1 MFEIRADVDYKGPLF
16 DGRAEAAIERGI
28 SEGVW
33 AVAKEARGEL
43 GLHFLR
49 VFREPTGNYEGHV
62 KALRESPTAALV
74 TDFGI
79 DVYNHWL
86 EGTGSRNFPVTTFK
100 GYGSFEKVTEL
111 MDGRTEAIVSRH
123 IDAALEAVGA

>member
-1 MFEIRADVDYKGPLF
+1 MFQIDVDVDYKGPLF
-16 DGRAEAAIERGI
+16 DGRAESAIEHGI

-33 AVAKEARGEL
+33 AATKETRGEL
-43 GLHFLR
+43 GLQFLR
-49 VFREPTGNYEGHV
+49 VFKEPTGNYESHV
-62 KALRESPTAALV
+62 RALRESPTAGLV

-100 GYGSFEKVTEL
+100 GYGSFKQVTEL
-111 MDGRTEAIVSRH
+111 MDGRTEAIVRRH